1 MKASYIS
8 TFSEAANIEIKKI
21 EDEEIQ
27 KGEKIQALIKLRKDF
42 SNQIKEEKQPPI
54 SKKLKLK
61 RLEEINK
68 LENPKLYIVKDTLS
82 KRKKKRVILK
92 KRDPNKP
99 SKYKWKLKLE
109 EDPFDK
115 LNKSDTVN
123 NTLIRRPK
131 KIRISSSFEAKEH
144 KQVDKKIDYLREMS
158 IKREEKEKK
167 KYIISNNLSQSKN
180 EGQKWDKII
189 NKFNGNIIE
198 NVNNI
203 KQQADYL
210 EKEAF
215 MKEKIL
221 NLNGGIENNP
231 ELGQKVSSLLIDS
244 IEAKL
249 SILNKITQEK

>member
-1 MKASYIS
+1 M
-8 TFSEAANIEIKKI
+8 
-21 EDEEIQ
+21 
-27 KGEKIQALIKLRKDF
+27 
-42 SNQIKEEKQPPI
+42 
-54 SKKLKLK
+54 
-61 RLEEINK
+61 
-68 LENPKLYIVKDTLS
+68 
-82 KRKKKRVILK
+82 
-92 KRDPNKP
+92 
-99 SKYKWKLKLE
+99 
-109 EDPFDK
+109 
-115 LNKSDTVN
+115 
-123 NTLIRRPK
+123 
-131 KIRISSSFEAKEH
+131 
-144 KQVDKKIDYLREMS
+144 
-158 IKREEKEKK
+158 
-167 KYIISNNLSQSKN
+167 SQSKN